1 MALLVWAEAARC
13 ADAGLDPTKALTQL
27 GLDSWTTDQGL
38 PNATVNA
45 VRQTRDGYVWLGTYD
60 GLARF
65 DGSRFTVFHQGQ
77 GLGSNGV
84 RALAEDRDG
93 ALWIGTNGG
102 GVSRLV
108 RGAFTRF
115 TTADGLPSEIVWSL
129 AVDVRDGSLW
139 AGTNGGGL
147 ARLRG
152 RRFEPVAPADSGRVV
167 AAIAQAPDGTLWLAA
182 GAEGLR
188 RISPDGRSTAFT
200 QAEGLPSGLVNTVT
214 LARDGTLWGGST
226 SGPFRIRDGVLT
238 PLPAGL
244 EALRSANVS
253 SIVEDAAGTLW
264 FGTNGAGV
272 ARFAGSRLSFLGAA
286 DGVGDVVYSLLLDG
300 GGQLW
305 IGTNGAGVHRLR
317 DDSFTTYGAREGLSR
332 DFAYTTFQD
341 RDGTLW
347 VGTAGGLD
355 RMVDGRFV
363 GASPP
368 FDRPI
373 GVRSI
378 TEDAAGTLWVGTY
391 GAGVWSR
398 TGSRWRQHSS
408 RDGLASD
415 TVRAVL
421 VDRTGRVWAA
431 TNGGLSVREGETWRS
446 FHAADGLPLESLIG
460 LAEDRDGAIWVGSD
474 GGGLVRYADGR
485 FRVFTTRDGLASDL
499 TLALHVDGDG
509 VLWVGTNGGLSRRT
523 ARGFES
529 FTSVAGLST
538 SAVTQIV
545 ADAQGRAWLGT
556 SLGIARVDRSA
567 FRSGAALEAE
577 TFDRLDGMRS
587 SQCTAPGQPAGFRT
601 RDGRLWFATTRGVAT
616 VDPARLRIDTEPPGL
631 VVEEVT
637 LDGRTV
643 PFDAGVGFGAGIV
656 VPPGPVRLEL
666 RFAVLARLASQRPTV
681 RFRLEG
687 FDPGWVDAGDRRRV
701 DYTGAPP
708 GAYRFRLQGRSR
720 SGAWGEPGLVLPVRV
735 RPFFYQTRT
744 FAALSLLAAAGLV
757 TLGFRLRTSG
767 LRARQRELTR
777 LVEERTKGLA
787 AEKERA
793 TSAHRDAERLLRERE
808 RAEAELRRQGAYL
821 ASLHET
827 SLAVMDRL
835 ETDALLG
842 ALVERAAALLGAPD
856 GFLYLETPDASRLEC
871 RVWLGNRPR
880 DQFAGPNEGAVG
892 HAWKSGE
899 PVVIDDYDVWSG
911 RSPQVPP
918 GAFGSMLAVPLRF
931 GGRVRGALGLAHAP
945 SNLGFGE
952 EERRRLVSFAQLA
965 SIALDNAHLFAN
977 ERTARET
984 AERLEAAVRDELAE
998 RTRAQRQA
1006 ERSESRY
1013 RDLFEQSL
1021 GLLCTHDLGGTLL
1034 SVNPAAAR
1042 ALGRPRQEIEGRR
1055 LQEFL
1060 PPEVQ
1065 PAFERYLSLIGR
1077 EREAAGRLVV
1087 LDAKGER
1094 RTWRYRNV
1102 LRDDP
1107 DGQPF
1112 VIGFSQDV
1120 SEEEAFQAALRESEE
1135 RFRQLAENID
1145 AAFFIRTPDP
1155 PSILYIS
1162 PAYERIWGRPRTSSL
1177 EEFLT
1182 TVHPEDRPMLVAAVA
1197 RQAEGYDVEYRIVR
1211 PDGEIR
1217 WIRSRT
1223 SPIAD
1228 EEGRVFRVAGIAED
1242 ITARKSV
1249 ERMRDDL
1256 THTLVHDLRNP
1267 LTSITAALDLI
1278 ERSFEPSAPDAP
1290 RAMLQVARRGGRKLL
1305 TMVDAILDVS
1315 RLEEGAMPLSLEP
1328 VPLAPLAE
1336 EVQELQRPLAHAQ
1349 GVTLRNEVPVDLAD
1363 ALADRALLAR
1373 VLQNLVGNAI
1383 KFTPS
1388 GGTIRVRAVRCP
1400 EQAGMLAV
1408 TVEDDGPGIPE
1419 EVRARLFEKFVTG
1432 RQSGRGSGLGLLF
1445 CRLAVEA
1452 QGGRIRAESPV
1463 GGGATL
1469 RFTLPVG

>member
-1 MALLVWAEAARC
+1 MALLARAGAARC

-38 PNATVNA
+38 PNATVNT
-45 VRQTRDGYVWLGTYD
+45 VHQTRDGYVWLGTYD

-65 DGSRFTVFHQGQ
+65 DGSRFTVFHQGK

-84 RALAEDRDG
+84 RALAEDRGG

-102 GVSRLV
+102 GISRLW

-115 TTADGLPSEIVWSL
+115 TKAEGLPSEIVWSL

-147 ARLRG
+147 ARFRG
-152 RRFEPVAPADSGRVV
+152 GRFEPVPTADSGRVV

-182 GAEGLR
+182 GAEGLK
-188 RISPDGRSTAFT
+188 RISPDGRSTAFA
-200 QAEGLPSGLVNTVT
+200 QAEGLPPGLVNTVV

-226 SGPFRIRDGVLT
+226 TGPFRVRDGVLT

-272 ARFAGSRLSFLGAA
+272 ARFAGGRLSFLGAA
-286 DGVGDVVYSLLLDG
+286 DGAGDVVYSLLLDR

-341 RDGTLW
+341 RAGTVW

-355 RMVDGRFV
+355 RLAAGRFTA
-363 GASPP
+363 ASPP
-368 FDRPI
+368 FDRPVA
-373 GVRSI
+373 VRSI
-378 TEDAAGTLWVGTY
+378 TEDAGGTLWIGTY

-398 TGSRWRQHSS
+398 TGERWRQHAA
-408 RDGLASD
+408 REGLASD

-421 VDRTGRVWAA
+421 VDRSGRVWAA

-474 GGGLVRYADGR
+474 GGGLVRYRDGR
-485 FRVFTTRDGLASDL
+485 FQVFTTRDGLASDL
-499 TLALHVDGDG
+499 ALALHVDGDG

-523 ARGFES
+523 ASGFES

-545 ADAQGRAWLGT
+545 ADAEGQVWLGT
-556 SLGIARVDRSA
+556 SLGIARVARSA
-567 FRSGAALEAE
+567 FRSGVALEAE

-616 VDPARLRIDTEPPGL
+616 VDPAHLRIDTEPPTL
-631 VVEEVT
+631 VVEEAT
-637 LDGRTV
+637 LDGRPV
-643 PFDAGVGFGAGIV
+643 ASDSGIV
-656 VPPGPVRLEL
+656 VPPGPARLEL
-666 RFAVLARLASQRPTV
+666 RFTVLARLASQRPTV
-681 RFRLEG
+681 RFRLER

-701 DYTGAPP
+701 DYTGVPP
-708 GAYRFRLQGRSR
+708 GEHLFRLQGRSR
-720 SGAWGEPGLVLPVRV
+720 SGAWGEPGFALPIRV

-744 FAALSLLAAAGLV
+744 FAVLAVFVGAGLV

-793 TSAHRDAERLLRERE
+793 ESAHRDAERLLRERE
-808 RAEAELRRQGAYL
+808 RAETELRRQGAYL

-842 ALVERAAALLGAPD
+842 ALVERAAALLGAPE

-871 RVWLGNRPR
+871 RVWLGSRPR
-880 DQFAGPNEGAVG
+880 DQYAGPDEGAVG
-892 HAWKSGE
+892 HAWTSGE
-899 PVVIDDYDVWSG
+899 PVVIDDYDAWSG

-918 GAFGSMLAVPLRF
+918 GTFGSMLAVPLRF
-931 GGRVRGALGLAHAP
+931 DGRVRGALGLAHTP

-965 SIALDNAHLFAN
+965 SIALDNARLFAN

-1021 GLLCTHDLGGTLL
+1021 GLLCTHDLHGTLL

-1042 ALGRPRQEIEGRR
+1042 ALGRTREEIEGRR

-1060 PPEVQ
+1060 PPEVR
-1065 PAFERYLSLIGR
+1065 PAFERYLGLIGR

-1145 AAFFIRTPDP
+1145 AAFFIRTSDP
-1155 PSILYIS
+1155 PAILYVS
-1162 PAYERIWGRPRTSSL
+1162 PAYERIWGRPRTPSL
-1177 EEFLT
+1177 EEFFT
-1182 TVHPEDRPMLVAAVA
+1182 TVHPEDREGLLAAVA

-1223 SPIAD
+1223 SPIVD
-1228 EEGRVFRVAGIAED
+1228 EQGRVFRVAGIAED

-1278 ERSFEPSAPDAP
+1278 ERSFAPSAPDAS

-1328 VPLAPLAE
+1328 VPLAPLVE
-1336 EVQELQRPLAHAQ
+1336 EVQEFQRPLAHGQ
-1349 GVTLRNEVPVDLAD
+1349 GVTLVNEVPDGLPD

-1373 VLQNLVGNAI
+1373 VVQNLVGNAI
-1383 KFTPS
+1383 KFTPA
-1388 GGTIRVRAVRCP
+1388 GGTIRVRAGRSSEQP
-1400 EQAGMLAV
+1400 EMLEV

-1419 EVRARLFEKFVTG
+1419 DVRTRLFEKFVTG

-1452 QGGRIRAESPV
+1452 QGGRIRAESPA
-1463 GGGATL
+1463 GGGATF